1 MSQPPIIFS
10 PRFFRLV
17 WLILRERFRKD
28 GTR

>member
-28 GTR
+28 VR

>member
-1 MSQPPIIFS
+1 MSQPPVIFS

-28 GTR
+28 VR